1 VIVEP
6 QIAAHPN
13 DAVAPPFAHAA
24 RFRRERRTARR
35 KIDGVPSL
43 ELSVAPLELPLVHTF
58 TIARSSDSIA
68 RTALVRLRWGEIDA
82 LGESSPSARYGESVE
97 SVAAGLRARRLGDD
111 PYAFDALLDGLPPA
125 QRCGLDVALHDCIA
139 KDVDRPLWRLLGLD
153 PTRTPLTS
161 FTIGIAAVDEMLAK
175 VREVGTHPVIK
186 IKLGAGNEVETIAA
200 IRAIYPGTIRIDA
213 NEAWTA
219 ESAVAIL
226 TELERYGIEFCEQP
240 IPAGT
245 PERLRWIK
253 ERTTI
258 PIVTDEDSKDARDL
272 LALAGCVDGINV
284 KLVKCGGIRGAL
296 EMIHTARALGLK
308 IMLGCMVESAILST
322 AAAHLSPLVD
332 WADLD
337 GPFLVARDP
346 FDGLTYAGGKIVLPK
361 GAGLGVVEKAV
372 AA

>member
-1 VIVEP
+1 
-6 QIAAHPN
+6 
-13 DAVAPPFAHAA
+13 
-24 RFRRERRTARR
+24 
-35 KIDGVPSL
+35 VPSL

-58 TIARSSDSIA
+58 TIARSSESVA
-68 RTALVRLRWGEIDA
+68 RTALVRLRWGDIDA
-82 LGESSPSARYGESVE
+82 LGEASPSTRYNESVE
-97 SVAAGLRARRLGDD
+97 SVGAGLTARALGDD
-111 PYAFDALLDGLPPA
+111 PYALDALLAGLPPA

-153 PTRTPLTS
+153 PALTPLTS
-161 FTIGIAAVDEMLAK
+161 FTIGIATIDEMIGK
-175 VREVGTHPVIK
+175 VREVGRHPVIK
-186 IKLGAGNEVETIAA
+186 IKLGAGNEIETIAA
-200 IRAIYPGTIRIDA
+200 IRAMYRGLIRIDA

-226 TELERYGIEFCEQP
+226 RELERFEIEFCEQP

-245 PERLRWIK
+245 PERLRWIR
-253 ERTTI
+253 ERTSI
-258 PIVTDEDSKDARDL
+258 PIVTDEDSKDANDL

-296 EMIHTARALGLK
+296 AMIHTARALGLQ

-346 FDGLTYAGGKIVLPK
+346 FEGLTYADGKIVLPNR
-361 GAGLGVVEKAV
+361 AGLGVIEKAV